1 MAHTLGPLISP
12 LRCPVLC
19 RSCSQYV
26 IYQSV
31 LFPADWF
38 LSAVFPEQIFEILND
53 LRNEANGEPT
63 RLWLICSRT
72 AGVILMLIGIATL
85 AALILRLFV

>member
-19 RSCSQYV
+19 RSCNQYV

-63 RLWLICSRT
+63 RSF
-72 AGVILMLIGIATL
+72 LIGTRIGGAIMILLGIAGLVVT
-85 AALILRLFV
+85 ILGL